1 LHFLLDM
8 GVSYKV
14 ARWLNDIEHDAIHLS
29 DQGLNKLSDD
39 QIIEKAVAENRIILT
54 ADVDFGQL
62 LAFKKSSPASVI
74 QFRIFDLT
82 PENIIPKLELIFDRF
97 LEELNNEPVIITVQ
111 EHKIRLKKI

>member
-1 LHFLLDM
+1 M
-8 GVSYKV
+8 GISYKV
-14 ARWLNDIEHDAIHLS
+14 AQWLNGFGYDAIHLS
-29 DQGLNKLSDD
+29 EEGLNKLSDS
-39 QIIEKAVAENRIILT
+39 QIIEKAVSENRIILT

-62 LAFKKSSPASVI
+62 LAFKKSSPTSVI

>member
-1 LHFLLDM
+1 M

-14 ARWLNDIEHDAIHLS
+14 AQWLNGIGYNAIHLS
-29 DQGLNKLSDD
+29 DEGLNKLTDE
-39 QIIEKAVAENRIILT
+39 QIIEKAVSESRIILT
-54 ADVDFGQL
+54 ADADFGQL
-62 LAFKKSSPASVI
+62 LAFKKSNPTSVI

-97 LEELNNEPVIITVQ
+97 LEELTKEPVIITVQ